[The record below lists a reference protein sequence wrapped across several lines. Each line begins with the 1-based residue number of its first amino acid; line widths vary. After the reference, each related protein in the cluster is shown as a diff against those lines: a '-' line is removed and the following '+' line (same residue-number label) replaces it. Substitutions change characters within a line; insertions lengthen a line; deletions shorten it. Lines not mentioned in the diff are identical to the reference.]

1 MLWCRKS
8 FECRE
13 SIQMQST
20 RIPKVNAESLRI
32 TRVFAQQESRQSEFV
47 IGSFCFEE
55 LVCSWKVSVTSRL
68 SERSPTESLRLSSDH
83 TGVFCPDQLTV
94 CQRRPINMLF
104 WNESFGAF
112 SFGVLIQMLHI
123 LHFRWFISGSYQMIH
138 FRWFISNSSFKIHFR
153 CFTSKFEDQTFSGH
167 LWNCDSMV
175 NSNEHLR
182 TCNSLPRTMRNLKE
196 FKQLVAKFGLQNRF
210 WWNKKCFLLQTTD
223 PQTWRKQSVRSKLEN
238 ANAVDR
244 WSAAAFGRRNDF
256 GCDDKCL
263 SA

>member
-1 MLWCRKS
+1 MKNVRVSSHIVVIFEPRKIYRVCSRWWRVYSSSESHSNAESTWMLWCRKS

-13 SIQMQST
+13 SIRMQST

-123 LHFRWFISGSYQMIH
+123 FHFRWFISDDSFQVIH
-138 FRWFISNSSFKIHFR
+138 FKFFIQNSFQMLHLKVWGSNFFGAPMK
-153 CFTSKFEDQTFSGH
+153 
-167 LWNCDSMV
+167 
-175 NSNEHLR
+175 LR
-182 TCNSLPRTMRNLKE
+182 FDGE
-196 FKQLVAKFGLQNRF
+196 F
-210 WWNKKCFLLQTTD
+210 
-223 PQTWRKQSVRSKLEN
+223 
-238 ANAVDR
+238 
-244 WSAAAFGRRNDF
+244 
-256 GCDDKCL
+256 
-263 SA
+263 